1 MQRVT
6 AFRLALWLLVMALVL
21 AGFAV
26 YVLGCVSSSP
36 RGPATGSSGPVTIGL
51 DHSIY
56 APDDTITITV
66 VNRSQMTV
74 DLSLGI
80 PGNCLPYYIVPQNGT
95 TLGAAEQ
102 QDCYPSEANPGF
114 RREPLGPGI
123 STQFILD
130 QETRDTLHVVLQPG
144 AYVLDIPYATVDARD
159 RPVGRGDTTSQ
170 PFRVCTCATCS

>member
-1 MQRVT
+1 MLLRP
-6 AFRLALWLLVMALVL
+6 FRRCGATLLLLTMLASC
-21 AGFAV
+21 GSAV
-26 YVLGCVSSSP
+26 GCISPGP
-36 RGPATGSSGPVTIGL
+36 RGPASISNGPVTISL

-56 APDDTITITV
+56 APDDTITITG

-95 TLGAAEQ
+95 TLGAA
-102 QDCYPSEANPGF
+102 DHYCYTREAYPGF

-123 STQFILD
+123 STQFMLD
-130 QETRDTLHVVLQPG
+130 QEARDTFHVVLKPG
-144 AYVLDIPYATVDARD
+144 TYVLDIPYATVDARD
-159 RPVGRGDTTSQ
+159 RPVGGGDTTSQ

>member
-1 MQRVT
+1 MKGVLV
-6 AFRLALWLLVMALVL
+6 FRLALWLPVMVLVL
-21 AGFAV
+21 PSINGCA
-26 YVLGCVSSSP
+26 LGCESSSP
-36 RGPATGSSGPVTIGL
+36 RGPATVSSGPVTIGL
-51 DHSIY
+51 DHSVY

-66 VNRSQMTV
+66 VNQSQMTV
-74 DLSLGI
+74 DISRGI

-144 AYVLDIPYATVDARD
+144 AYVVDIPYATVDTRD
-159 RPVGRGDTTSQ
+159 RPISGGDATSQ
-170 PFRVCTCATCS
+170 SFRICTCATCS

>member
-1 MQRVT
+1 MKWRASYGILCVSVLI
-6 AFRLALWLLVMALVL
+6 AL
-21 AGFAV
+21 AGCGGAI
-26 YVLGCVSSSP
+26 GCVSTGP
-36 RGPATGSSGPVTIGL
+36 RGPASTSSGPVTISL
-51 DHSIY
+51 DHSMY

-66 VNRSQMTV
+66 VNRSQMIV

-95 TLGAAEQ
+95 TLGPAEQ
-102 QDCYPSEANPGF
+102 QDCIPSEANPGF
-114 RREPLGPGI
+114 HREPLGPGI

-144 AYVLDIPYATVDARD
+144 TYVLDIPYATVDARD